1 MTDRLSGISDRIE
14 GVRQLNSVVGAMTGI
29 ASARART
36 ARAQI
41 AAVDRYATTVAAA
54 MGRVSL
60 GDSGDARGSKP
71 PPGKLAL
78 VVFCAE
84 QGFVG
89 AFSERVLDFAGADL
103 ATADIF
109 LIGSR
114 GAATA
119 AERGVAPLWQAGL
132 PSHSAS
138 IPKFADRLVQAVL
151 DHIASGNPAALEAI
165 YTVWRSG
172 GPHIRRKV
180 LFPADRAPKSNTGAS
195 ANVSVPVSAP
205 LTNLPTQAL
214 LEELGADYLHAQLCN
229 AALHAFASENEAR
242 MSVMTSAQAQIRR
255 ELETLEATERRVRQE
270 AITAEII
277 EIAAGEMASR
287 RSKPAGTGKLSP

>member
-1 MTDRLSGISDRIE
+1 MTDRLSEISGRIE
-14 GVRQLNSVVGAMTGI
+14 SIRQLNSVVGAMTGI

-41 AAVDRYATTVAAA
+41 AAVDRYAATVAAA
-54 MGRVSL
+54 MGRVSPEK
-60 GDSGDARGSKP
+60 SGDARGPKP

-109 LIGSR
+109 VIGTR

-119 AERGVAPLWQAGL
+119 AERGIVPLWQAGL

-138 IPKFADRLVQAVL
+138 IPKFADRLVRVVL
-151 DHIASGNPAALEAI
+151 DHIASGNTSALAAI
-165 YTVWRSG
+165 HTVWRAG
-172 GPHIRRKV
+172 GPHLRRRV
-180 LFPADRAPKSNTGAS
+180 LFPAEPAPRSGS
-195 ANVSVPVSAP
+195 GVSTP
-205 LTNLPTQAL
+205 LTNLPAQAL
-214 LEELGADYLHAQLCN
+214 LEDLGADYLHAQLCN

-242 MSVMTSAQAQIRR
+242 MSVMTSAQAQIGR
-255 ELETLEATERRVRQE
+255 ELGVLEATQRRVRQE

-277 EIAAGEMASR
+277 EIAAGDMASR
-287 RSKPAGTGKLSP
+287 HSKQAGSGKLSP

>member
-1 MTDRLSGISDRIE
+1 MTDRLSEISDRIE

-36 ARAQI
+36 ARTQI
-41 AAVDRYATTVAAA
+41 AAVDRYAATVAAA

-60 GDSGDARGSKP
+60 ENSGDARGP
-71 PPGKLAL
+71 EAAPGKLAL

-89 AFSERVLDFAGADL
+89 AFSERVLDFSGADL

-109 LIGSR
+109 LIGTR

-119 AERGVAPLWQAGL
+119 AERGIAPLWQAGL

-138 IPKFADRLVQAVL
+138 IPKFADRLVRVVL
-151 DHIASGNPAALEAI
+151 DHIASGNTSALAAI
-165 YTVWRSG
+165 HTVWRSG
-172 GPHIRRKV
+172 GPHLRRRV
-180 LFPADRAPKSNTGAS
+180 LFPAEPTPRSGSGVA
-195 ANVSVPVSAP
+195 AP
-205 LTNLPTQAL
+205 LTNLPAQAL
-214 LEELGADYLHAQLCN
+214 LDDLGADYLHAQLCN
-229 AALHAFASENEAR
+229 AALHAFAAENEAR
-242 MSVMTSAQAQIRR
+242 MNVMTSAQAQIGR
-255 ELETLEATERRVRQE
+255 ELGVLEATQRRVRQE

-277 EIAAGEMASR
+277 EIAAGDMASR
-287 RSKPAGTGKLSP
+287 RNKQAGSGKLSP